1 MNSGLAKG
9 KDIWIGGS
17 DGQKDRTW
25 YWVGTDLV
33 WGYSNWDSGTE
44 KKISFLPSWLN
55 EEGGEKR
62 EEQQNHRK
70 SLFLQ
75 TSDITS
81 MQ

>member
-44 KKISFLPSWLN
+44 KNFVSSQLVKR
-55 EEGGEKR
+55 GGRREKR
-62 EEQQNHRK
+62 GAAK
-70 SLFLQ
+70 SKKELVS
-75 TSDITS
+75 TDI
-81 MQ
+81 